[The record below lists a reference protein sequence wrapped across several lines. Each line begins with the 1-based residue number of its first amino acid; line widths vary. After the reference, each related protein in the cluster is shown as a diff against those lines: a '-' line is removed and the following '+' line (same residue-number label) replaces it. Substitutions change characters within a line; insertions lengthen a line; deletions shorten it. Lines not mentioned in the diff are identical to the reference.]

1 MKQAPTQRKT
11 ASTEVQ
17 PRRKGSALAVASFAS
32 YDAATPDK
40 TRQLSN
46 RIGTNPNSAYAQQ
59 QRVMMMWQA
68 EDLVKNSDWISYCY
82 ALKQYCQPTSWISE
96 SPDPVLAN
104 EVTDYMRQVM
114 KRGGINCSAMKA
126 FSDAAHVEMPV
137 RGDSILEAYF
147 DESQLRFI
155 LRCADQIG
163 ELYRFINPASY
174 GWAYGADA
182 FNAPGLTDVNYF
194 AGIFLSPS
202 GENQAFKI
210 YERGYNQMYIN
221 PHVVPA
227 ANCIYF
233 QDNLFA
239 GHRGVTKFAPA
250 IQSIQKRNKIWQSG
264 MDSMAMQ
271 SKIAAIAS
279 NSSGEPEEPAYETT
293 TNDDGSISYIEKM
306 SDGAVV
312 KYQFTGDSYQF
323 MKSEQP
329 GGSLLQGL
337 DYADER
343 TCLALGFPKSMLIT
357 ARDGGGAPTR
367 FDMSRAGRE
376 IMRLRDE
383 VYTPPLEK
391 MAYLFIMDGIN
402 RGLLPAQAG
411 VLKGRWH
418 FPSLPTADA
427 FRDDKSDV
435 EAMRAGLTTRTAI
448 IAKNGD
454 GTFAD
459 VLKQGAQEA
468 VAIQIATQDANREL
482 VKRGY
487 KPAIADLNIAQDT
500 SNPSQQPQGEAPAN
514 ATAAMAFD
522 ESKHPREDDG
532 KFGEGGGGAKK
543 EDAPA
548 KKESASPS
556 ETGGK
561 GGDVSVPKHAK
572 DSIYESLIKRAT
584 PVGKNLHELSE
595 KQVTPALRQKL
606 YERGRPEETH
616 AFSLRRKS
624 DVTGRPYDAGW
635 ILKDKREDY
644 IRRNSPVT
652 SAPATAALAFDESK
666 HPRADDGKFGS
677 GGGEHSDAPKK
688 GGASDVDSEDL
699 KHTAGNDGW
708 IDKNTYRFFHG
719 TQEHKLQSI
728 KDTGLKPPTNVNP
741 HRWFM
746 TTTDIQ
752 EAKGYTPGF
761 EGNKPVVLE
770 YRIPKEKVEDYLGKG
785 MRPSSGGVY
794 HGIVKP
800 IPKEFLHT
808 VHDVNKG
815 EQHYS
820 SAALADFDESKHKRA
835 NDGKFSSGNDASAH
849 ADKKSK
855 EAHVADKGRDRGL
868 SQRMHRDAADA
879 HDQAAK
885 QYSEEG
891 KRDYSEYHEEKA
903 TEHRQFAGVDAKE
916 KRAESTSPNE
926 SAAKTGK
933 NSQDDNFSKSIQ
945 TRENELKGLRTNEQ
959 LFALDENGGHLG
971 EATGMKSE
979 VKIPQELTD
988 KLKAHGN
995 ATLTH
1000 NHPGGTSFSMA
1011 DVMYAQQANLKEI
1024 RAVGVDQPF
1033 LYILKRPKEG
1043 WPDRDTLLKEV
1054 RDSDSIIREALQ
1066 SAVESGQMK
1075 YEDANKSHAH
1085 SRMLNLSFRLNL
1097 DYKRRA
1103 HE

>member
-1 MKQAPTQRKT
+1 MKAASKPRKPRAAAQLQAPARRNG
-11 ASTEVQ
+11 ST
-17 PRRKGSALAVASFAS
+17 LAVATLAS
-32 YDAATPDK
+32 YDAAMPDK

-68 EDLVKNSDWISYCY
+68 EDLVKNSDWIAYCY

-96 SPDPVLAN
+96 CPDATLAN

-114 KRGGINCSAMKA
+114 RRGGINCSALKA

-182 FNAPGLTDVNYF
+182 FAAPGLDNANYF

-227 ANCIYF
+227 SNCIYF

-264 MDSMAMQ
+264 MDSMAIQ

-279 NSSGEPEEPAYETT
+279 NGSGEPEEPSYETT
-293 TNDDGSISYIEKM
+293 TNEDGSITYVEKM

-329 GGSLLQGL
+329 GVSLLQGL

-454 GTFAD
+454 GTFEQ
-459 VLKQGAQEA
+459 VLKQGAREA
-468 VAIQIATQDANREL
+468 IAIEIATQEANREL
-482 VKRGY
+482 AKLGY
-487 KPAIADLNIAQDT
+487 KPTIADLNIAQDT
-500 SNPSQQPQGEAPAN
+500 PNPAQTDPQKQQTAN
-514 ATAAMAFD
+514 ASAALAEWD
-522 ESKHPREDDG
+522 ESKH
-532 KFGEGGGGAKK
+532 
-543 EDAPA
+543 
-548 KKESASPS
+548 
-556 ETGGK
+556 
-561 GGDVSVPKHAK
+561 
-572 DSIYESLIKRAT
+572 
-584 PVGKNLHELSE
+584 N
-595 KQVTPALRQKL
+595 
-606 YERGRPEETH
+606 
-616 AFSLRRKS
+616 
-624 DVTGRPYDAGW
+624 
-635 ILKDKREDY
+635 
-644 IRRNSPVT
+644 
-652 SAPATAALAFDESK
+652 
-666 HPRADDGKFGS
+666 RADDG
-677 GGGEHSDAPKK
+677 
-688 GGASDVDSEDL
+688 
-699 KHTAGNDGW
+699 
-708 IDKNTYRFFHG
+708 R
-719 TQEHKLQSI
+719 
-728 KDTGLKPPTNVNP
+728 
-741 HRWFM
+741 
-746 TTTDIQ
+746 
-752 EAKGYTPGF
+752 
-761 EGNKPVVLE
+761 
-770 YRIPKEKVEDYLGKG
+770 
-785 MRPSSGGVY
+785 
-794 HGIVKP
+794 
-800 IPKEFLHT
+800 
-808 VHDVNKG
+808 
-815 EQHYS
+815 
-820 SAALADFDESKHKRA
+820 
-835 NDGKFSSGNDASAH
+835 FSSGNEASAH

-879 HDQAAK
+879 HDHAAER
-885 QYSEEG
+885 YHAEG
-891 KRDYSEYHEEKA
+891 KRDYAEYHEEKA
-903 TEHRQFAGVDAKE
+903 TEHRQWAGADAKE
-916 KRAESTSPNE
+916 KRATASLAEWDESKHKRGQPGNAGEFGPGGGGSTE
-926 SAAKTGK
+926 SNPEHESIKSGGELTRHLKKNYALSTDEAKRLIQQSGLPAGANTIHKPEQIKKVLDAAKQIRDGSSSAPKDTSQKAIASDLFKSGTYGKTYGLEAKEPRQNVGGVYSTGGFDFEGRPGADFWEDWSANK
-933 NSQDDNFSKSIQ
+933 
-945 TRENELKGLRTNEQ
+945 EE
-959 LFALDENGGHLG
+959 
-971 EATGMKSE
+971 MKSKGWS
-979 VKIPQELTD
+979 VYKD
-988 KLKAHGN
+988 
-995 ATLTH
+995 
-1000 NHPGGTSFSMA
+1000 GGGFAFKFTVPISHVVHA
-1011 DVMYAQQANLKEI
+1011 E
-1024 RAVGVDQPF
+1024 
-1033 LYILKRPKEG
+1033 
-1043 WPDRDTLLKEV
+1043 
-1054 RDSDSIIREALQ
+1054 EA
-1066 SAVESGQMK
+1066 SAK
-1075 YEDANKSHAH
+1075 
-1085 SRMLNLSFRLNL
+1085 
-1097 DYKRRA
+1097 
-1103 HE
+1103 

>member
-522 ESKHPREDDG
+522 EG
-532 KFGEGGGGAKK
+532 
-543 EDAPA
+543 
-548 KKESASPS
+548 
-556 ETGGK
+556 
-561 GGDVSVPKHAK
+561 
-572 DSIYESLIKRAT
+572 
-584 PVGKNLHELSE
+584 
-595 KQVTPALRQKL
+595 
-606 YERGRPEETH
+606 
-616 AFSLRRKS
+616 
-624 DVTGRPYDAGW
+624 
-635 ILKDKREDY
+635 
-644 IRRNSPVT
+644 
-652 SAPATAALAFDESK
+652 K

-677 GGGEHSDAPKK
+677 GGANGKAEEIGEGADSKQKPVSQMSKGELKTHNLKK
-688 GGASDVDSEDL
+688 KLESMKAANAARAEDL
-699 KHTAGNDGW
+699 AAAQGRVSEAHERLVEQLKSKDTSNDDLKKTVSDLGAKLQAVETHTATIRHALRG
-708 IDKNTYRFFHG
+708 
-719 TQEHKLQSI
+719 E
-728 KDTGLKPPTNVNP
+728 
-741 HRWFM
+741 
-746 TTTDIQ
+746 DIAAD
-752 EAKGYTPGF
+752 EKGYDSPEHNAARKRTEYVAKLEAF
-761 EGNKPVVLE
+761 E
-770 YRIPKEKVEDYLGKG
+770 
-785 MRPSSGGVY
+785 
-794 HGIVKP
+794 
-800 IPKEFLHT
+800 
-808 VHDVNKG
+808 
-815 EQHYS
+815 
-820 SAALADFDESKHKRA
+820 ESKHPRSD
-835 NDGKFSSGNDASAH
+835 DGKFGSGNDASAH

-903 TEHRQFAGVDAKE
+903 TEHRQFSSVDAKE
-916 KRAESTSPNE
+916 KRA
-926 SAAKTGK
+926 SAALAFDEGKHPRSDDGEFGSKGGGAGKKKDATAKKEKTNRPLPSKKTPQCDERCQRAKAAHVMVDKTIQRYAEEHNEPRVAKELGGISFP
-933 NSQDDNFSKSIQ
+933 NSEPIDIAIAGDDGVLKHGI
-945 TRENELKGLRTNEQ
+945 ELKTMVKNANGKITMKGDAIARKKSWERKNKAQIHTLVIDDSAVMNAKGEGKH
-959 LFALDENGGHLG
+959 DESKRKIYYANGYGSFRIGSLH
-971 EATGMKSE
+971 E
-979 VKIPQELTD
+979 VKGGWNEVKTLMNTPYK
-988 KLKAHGN
+988 KLPLG
-995 ATLTH
+995 
-1000 NHPGGTSFSMA
+1000 
-1011 DVMYAQQANLKEI
+1011 AQ
-1024 RAVGVDQPF
+1024 
-1033 LYILKRPKEG
+1033 KR
-1043 WPDRDTLLKEV
+1043 
-1054 RDSDSIIREALQ
+1054 
-1066 SAVESGQMK
+1066 
-1075 YEDANKSHAH
+1075 
-1085 SRMLNLSFRLNL
+1085 
-1097 DYKRRA
+1097 
-1103 HE
+1103 

>member
-1 MKQAPTQRKT
+1 MKQAPTQGKT

-500 SNPSQQPQGEAPAN
+500 SNPSQQPQGEAPAK

-522 ESKHPREDDG
+522 ENKHPRADDG
-532 KFGEGGGGAKK
+532 KFGSGGADGKAEEMGEGADNKQKPVSQMSKGELKTHNLKK
-543 EDAPA
+543 KLESIKAANAARAEDLAAAQGRVSEAHSRLVEQLESKDTSNDDLKKTVSDLGA
-548 KKESASPS
+548 KLQAV
-556 ETGGK
+556 ET
-561 GGDVSVPKHAK
+561 HT
-572 DSIYESLIKRAT
+572 AT
-584 PVGKNLHELSE
+584 IRH
-595 KQVTPALRQKL
+595 ALRGEDIAADEKGYDSPEHNAARKRTEYVAKL
-606 YERGRPEETH
+606 E
-616 AFSLRRKS
+616 
-624 DVTGRPYDAGW
+624 
-635 ILKDKREDY
+635 
-644 IRRNSPVT
+644 
-652 SAPATAALAFDESK
+652 AFDESK
-666 HPRADDGKFGS
+666 HPRADDGKFG
-677 GGGEHSDAPKK
+677 
-688 GGASDVDSEDL
+688 
-699 KHTAGNDGW
+699 
-708 IDKNTYRFFHG
+708 
-719 TQEHKLQSI
+719 
-728 KDTGLKPPTNVNP
+728 
-741 HRWFM
+741 
-746 TTTDIQ
+746 
-752 EAKGYTPGF
+752 
-761 EGNKPVVLE
+761 
-770 YRIPKEKVEDYLGKG
+770 
-785 MRPSSGGVY
+785 
-794 HGIVKP
+794 
-800 IPKEFLHT
+800 
-808 VHDVNKG
+808 
-815 EQHYS
+815 
-820 SAALADFDESKHKRA
+820 
-835 NDGKFSSGNDASAH
+835 SGNDASAH

-885 QYSEEG
+885 QYSDEG

-926 SAAKTGK
+926 SAAKTGENK
-933 NSQDDNFSKSIQ
+933 NDNFSKSIQ

-971 EATGMKSE
+971 EATGTKSE

-1054 RDSDSIIREALQ
+1054 RDSDSKIREVLELAI
-1066 SAVESGQMK
+1066 ESGQMK

-1085 SRMLNLSFRLNL
+1085 SRMLNLSYRLNL
-1097 DYKRRA
+1097 DYKRSA